1 MASSYTSNLNL
12 EKPAPGDQSNEWGT
26 TLNNNFDTID
36 TKLAIKDEDNMA
48 SDSASHLATQQ
59 SIKAYVDAN
68 ALSLID
74 EDDMSTDSATRPPSQ
89 QSVKAYVDAQVDTED
104 TISELNDTNISSLAA
119 GQLLLYH
126 NTNGNWTNATLT
138 AGSNV
143 SITNADGSVTIAS
156 TDTNTQLT
164 EEQVEDFV
172 GGMVSGNTE
181 TGISVTYQ
189 DADGTL
195 DFEVSDTTVAGD
207 SGSTGITPGDTLTIA
222 GGTNVTT
229 AMSGDTLTITAT
241 DTNTQLSQEQVE
253 DYVGGMLD
261 GTETFIDVSYDD
273 TDGNIDFV
281 VPVLDED
288 DMSTD
293 SASHLATQQSIKAY
307 VDASAGAPAADNISA
322 GDSAINLT
330 TTAGNITIDAQG
342 DDTDIILKGTD
353 GGADTTF
360 LTIDGSDA
368 GTASFNHDIKLASD
382 SAKIDFGADGEIT
395 LQHNAD
401 NGLILKNNNTA
412 DSSDVRLLLRTGET
426 DIEADDVIGL
436 IQFQAPDE
444 ATGGDAQT
452 VCASVS
458 AVSEGDF
465 SSTSNATKLVFK
477 TGESEAAT
485 EKMSLS
491 SGGNLTV
498 SGNIGIQMEGASPG
512 YALQIATPDHTSAT
526 TGSAAEGWKVHNS
539 GVVVHACDATNV
551 YWFNDCSASAGTHNY
566 ILFRYQGSTI
576 GDIDTTN
583 NSTIRY
589 NTFTGAH
596 WSQFEDHSQPNIKL
610 GTVMSSVSTLMKWT
624 EFTYEDSEMGPMQW
638 RAGGHDYVIGNTYTI
653 PIDEDG
659 VTASAKAIEHKTA
672 KRLPMCKVSDTAGD
686 TAVYGVFAGHYKRGE
701 SSIEALGNGEILIG
715 SGVNVSI
722 GDLLESAGDGTAKP
736 QTGSNKDFFKSS
748 TIAKV
753 TSTVK
758 IDTHS
763 DGSYTV
769 PCTLHCG

>member
-1 MASSYTSNLNL
+1 MASSYTTNLNL
-12 EKPAPGDQSNEWGT
+12 EKPGIGEQDGDWGT

-36 TKLAIKDEDNMA
+36 TKLAIKDEDDMTSN
-48 SDSASHLATQQ
+48 SASHLATQQ
-59 SIKAYVDAN
+59 SIKAYVDAQI
-68 ALSLID
+68 A
-74 EDDMSTDSATRPPSQ
+74 
-89 QSVKAYVDAQVDTED
+89 TED

-261 GTETFIDVSYDD
+261 GTETFIAVSYDD

-288 DMSTD
+288 DMATN

-307 VDASAGAPAADNISA
+307 TDAAAGSPAADNIAA

-330 TTAGNITIDAQG
+330 TTAGNITIDAQE
-342 DDTDIILKGTD
+342 DDSDIIFKGTD

-368 GTASFNHDIKLASD
+368 GTASFNAMPITPNPGFRAYRNANFTLSHGTWTKVSLDTENWDIGGYFDNSTNYRFTPLVQGYYQINAGLQDAS
-382 SAKIDFGADGEIT
+382 
-395 LQHNAD
+395 
-401 NGLILKNNNTA
+401 NN
-412 DSSDVRLLLRTGET
+412 DVY
-426 DIEADDVIGL
+426 DII
-436 IQFQAPDE
+436 
-444 ATGGDAQT
+444 
-452 VCASVS
+452 
-458 AVSEGDF
+458 
-465 SSTSNATKLVFK
+465 
-477 TGESEAAT
+477 
-485 EKMSLS
+485 MSLYWNGTQAKQS
-491 SGGNLTV
+491 RLR
-498 SGNIGIQMEGASPG
+498 IKGA
-512 YALQIATPDHTSAT
+512 TST
-526 TGSAAEGWKVHNS
+526 
-539 GVVVHACDATNV
+539 
-551 YWFNDCSASAGTHNY
+551 
-566 ILFRYQGSTI
+566 R
-576 GDIDTTN
+576 
-583 NSTIRY
+583 
-589 NTFTGAH
+589 
-596 WSQFEDHSQPNIKL
+596 
-610 GTVMSSVSTLMKWT
+610 
-624 EFTYEDSEMGPMQW
+624 
-638 RAGGHDYVIGNTYTI
+638 
-653 PIDEDG
+653 
-659 VTASAKAIEHKTA
+659 
-672 KRLPMCKVSDTAGD
+672 
-686 TAVYGVFAGHYKRGE
+686 
-701 SSIEALGNGEILIG
+701 
-715 SGVNVSI
+715 
-722 GDLLESAGDGTAKP
+722 
-736 QTGSNKDFFKSS
+736 DFY
-748 TIAKV
+748 

-758 IDTHS
+758 DS
-763 DGSYTV
+763 DIIYFDGVDDYLEMYCYIARGATGG
-769 PCTLHCG
+769 CTLLGGSPRIFMSAMLLSRTG

>member
-1 MASSYTSNLNL
+1 MASSYTTNLNL
-12 EKPAPGDQSNEWGT
+12 EKPGIGEQDGDWGT

-36 TKLAIKDEDNMA
+36 TKLAIKDEDDMTSN
-48 SDSASHLATQQ
+48 SASHLATQQ
-59 SIKAYVDAN
+59 SIKAYVDAQI
-68 ALSLID
+68 A
-74 EDDMSTDSATRPPSQ
+74 
-89 QSVKAYVDAQVDTED
+89 TED

-261 GTETFIDVSYDD
+261 GTETFIAVSYDD

-307 VDASAGAPAADNISA
+307 ADSVGGSPAADNIAA
-322 GDSAINLT
+322 GDGAINLT

-342 DDTDIILKGTD
+342 DDTDIIFKGTD
-353 GGADTTF
+353 GGVDTTF
-360 LTIDGSDA
+360 LTIDGSTA

-382 SAKIDFGADGEIT
+382 AAVLGFGADNDVT
-395 LQHNAD
+395 VTHVAD
-401 NGLILKNNNTA
+401 TG
-412 DSSDVRLLLRTGET
+412 LLLNGTSQLQFNDASQNITAPNATTLDINATDEIELNATNIDLNGSVDLNTVGAMHTYKAGQSFFQGRTAAGAYYET
-426 DIEADDVIGL
+426 DARGYY
-436 IQFQAPDE
+436 
-444 ATGGDAQT
+444 TYYDANNYT
-452 VCASVS
+452 RILAY
-458 AVSEGDF
+458 
-465 SSTSNATKLVFK
+465 STS
-477 TGESEAAT
+477 
-485 EKMSLS
+485 
-491 SGGNLTV
+491 GG
-498 SGNIGIQMEGASPG
+498 SPVW
-512 YALQIATPDHTSAT
+512 QSR
-526 TGSAAEGWKVHNS
+526 
-539 GVVVHACDATNV
+539 
-551 YWFNDCSASAGTHNY
+551 SASAIKSEIESN
-566 ILFRYQGSTI
+566 
-576 GDIDTTN
+576 GDFQSATD
-583 NSTIRY
+583 SYVAVSDERLK
-589 NTFTGAH
+589 
-596 WSQFEDHSQPNIKL
+596 ENI
-610 GTVMSSVSTLMKWT
+610 
-624 EFTYEDSEMGPMQW
+624 EDSGSQWNDIKAMRVRKYSFKEENLDTPNMIGVIAQELEASGMSGLVKTKPNMNPPADGNGPDEPVLD
-638 RAGGHDYVIGNTYTI
+638 ADGNPTDYKVVKTSIIHMKAVKALQEAMARIETL
-653 PIDEDG
+653 E
-659 VTASAKAIEHKTA
+659 AKVA
-672 KRLPMCKVSDTAGD
+672 
-686 TAVYGVFAGHYKRGE
+686 
-701 SSIEALGNGEILIG
+701 ALGG
-715 SGVNVSI
+715 
-722 GDLLESAGDGTAKP
+722 
-736 QTGSNKDFFKSS
+736 
-748 TIAKV
+748 
-753 TSTVK
+753 
-758 IDTHS
+758 
-763 DGSYTV
+763 
-769 PCTLHCG
+769 

>member
-1 MASSYTSNLNL
+1 MASSYTSNINL

-36 TKLAIKDEDNMA
+36 TKLAIKDEDDMSSN
-48 SDSASHLATQQ
+48 SASHLSTQQ

-126 NTNGNWTNATLT
+126 NTNSNWTNATLT

-181 TGISVTYQ
+181 TGISVTYE
-189 DADGTL
+189 DGDGTL
-195 DFEVSDTTVAGD
+195 DFVVSDTTVAGD

-261 GTETFIDVSYDD
+261 GTETFIAVSYDD

-307 VDASAGAPAADNISA
+307 ADSVGGSPAADNIAA
-322 GDSAINLT
+322 GDGAINLT

-342 DDTDIILKGTD
+342 DDTDIIFKGTD
-353 GGADTTF
+353 GGVDTTF
-360 LTIDGSDA
+360 LTIDGSNA
-368 GTASFNHDIKLASD
+368 GTASFNVVP
-382 SAKIDFGADGEIT
+382 IT
-395 LQHNAD
+395 PNPGFKAYRNANQTITHGTWTKVALD
-401 NGLILKNNNTA
+401 TEVYDVGGYF
-412 DSSDVRLLLRTGET
+412 DHSSNYRFT
-426 DIEADDVIGL
+426 
-436 IQFQAPDE
+436 P
-444 ATGGDAQT
+444 
-452 VCASVS
+452 
-458 AVSEGDF
+458 
-465 SSTSNATKLVFK
+465 LV
-477 TGESEAAT
+477 
-485 EKMSLS
+485 
-491 SGGNLTV
+491 
-498 SGNIGIQMEGASPG
+498 PG
-512 YALQIATPDHTSAT
+512 YYQINASYQDL
-526 TGSAAEGWKVHNS
+526 
-539 GVVVHACDATNV
+539 TNDDIYDMTIAV
-551 YWFNDCSASAGTHNY
+551 YFNG
-566 ILFRYQGSTI
+566 TI
-576 GDIDTTN
+576 GGGMFGRLRIKGVDTT
-583 NSTIRY
+583 R
-589 NTFTGAH
+589 
-596 WSQFEDHSQPNIKL
+596 
-610 GTVMSSVSTLMKWT
+610 
-624 EFTYEDSEMGPMQW
+624 
-638 RAGGHDYVIGNTYTI
+638 
-653 PIDEDG
+653 
-659 VTASAKAIEHKTA
+659 
-672 KRLPMCKVSDTAGD
+672 
-686 TAVYGVFAGHYKRGE
+686 
-701 SSIEALGNGEILIG
+701 
-715 SGVNVSI
+715 
-722 GDLLESAGDGTAKP
+722 
-736 QTGSNKDFFKSS
+736 DFY
-748 TIAKV
+748 
-753 TSTVK
+753 TSTVQ
-758 IDTHS
+758 TS
-763 DGSYTV
+763 DILYMDGVDDYIELYAYILRGGSADPILMGGLYRT
-769 PCTLHCG
+769 TMSAMLISRTG

>member
-181 TGISVTYQ
+181 TGISVTYE
-189 DADGTL
+189 DGDGTL
-195 DFEVSDTTVAGD
+195 DFVVSDTTVAGD

-307 VDASAGAPAADNISA
+307 VDASAGSPAADNISA

-330 TTAGNITIDAQG
+330 TTAGNITIDAQENNS
-342 DDTDIILKGTD
+342 DIIFKGTD
-353 GGADTTF
+353 GGVDTTF
-360 LTIDGSDA
+360 LTIDGSDEGRLLTNGGVNVATNLRLGHGNDGTTYNHYFGNCNVRLGQNSSGTDLDQSGQGLFIYDDHGSA
-368 GTASFNHDIKLASD
+368 GTTF
-382 SAKIDFGADGEIT
+382 
-395 LQHNAD
+395 
-401 NGLILKNNNTA
+401 TA
-412 DSSDVRLLLRTGET
+412 VR
-426 DIEADDVIGL
+426 VY
-436 IQFQAPDE
+436 
-444 ATGGDAQT
+444 
-452 VCASVS
+452 
-458 AVSEGDF
+458 
-465 SSTSNATKLVFK
+465 N
-477 TGESEAAT
+477 
-485 EKMSLS
+485 S
-491 SGGNLTV
+491 SGGSPVWQNKLNGTIKSEIESNGDFLSATDNYDQTSDERLKENIVDSGSQWDDIKAVRVRKYSFKEDNLDAPNMIGVIAQELEAAGMGKLVKNHLETNPDANGQEV
-498 SGNIGIQMEGASPG
+498 PVLDSDGNQKSFKSVKGSVLKMKALK
-512 YALQIATPDHTSAT
+512 ALQEAMARIETLEA
-526 TGSAAEGWKVHNS
+526 KV
-539 GVVVHACDATNV
+539 A
-551 YWFNDCSASAGTHNY
+551 
-566 ILFRYQGSTI
+566 
-576 GDIDTTN
+576 
-583 NSTIRY
+583 
-589 NTFTGAH
+589 
-596 WSQFEDHSQPNIKL
+596 
-610 GTVMSSVSTLMKWT
+610 
-624 EFTYEDSEMGPMQW
+624 
-638 RAGGHDYVIGNTYTI
+638 
-653 PIDEDG
+653 
-659 VTASAKAIEHKTA
+659 
-672 KRLPMCKVSDTAGD
+672 
-686 TAVYGVFAGHYKRGE
+686 
-701 SSIEALGNGEILIG
+701 ALGG
-715 SGVNVSI
+715 
-722 GDLLESAGDGTAKP
+722 
-736 QTGSNKDFFKSS
+736 
-748 TIAKV
+748 
-753 TSTVK
+753 
-758 IDTHS
+758 
-763 DGSYTV
+763 
-769 PCTLHCG
+769 